1 MQFIAPSEKEI
12 KMKNSLKLGIIS
24 LCVGL
29 LFIPNQSQ
37 AKQPVKHHHVKQ
49 VKKIVPSTNKASVK
63 SIKSKIKKVS
73 KPMVGQGSWY
83 GYESG
88 DRYRHKPITASG
100 EVFNPNKLTA
110 AHRSLAFG
118 TKVKVTN
125 LDNKKTVTV
134 IINDRGPFNHRIID
148 LSKAA
153 AKAIQMTGTSR
164 VSLTVLS

>member
-1 MQFIAPSEKEI
+1 
-12 KMKNSLKLGIIS
+12 MKNSLKYGIIS
-24 LCVGL
+24 LCIGL

-37 AKQPVKHHHVKQ
+37 AKQPVKHQQVKQ
-49 VKKIVPSTNKASVK
+49 VKKVVPSTIKKASVK
-63 SIKSKIKKVS
+63 PVKATKKTP
-73 KPMVGQGSWY
+73 KMIGQGSWY

-88 DRYRHKPITASG
+88 DRYRHKPMTASG

-134 IINDRGPFNHRIID
+134 VINDRGPFNNRIID

-153 AKAIQMTGTSR
+153 AKAIHMTGTSR

>member
-1 MQFIAPSEKEI
+1 
-12 KMKNSLKLGIIS
+12 MKNSLKLGIIS

-29 LFIPNQSQ
+29 LFIPTQSQ
-37 AKQPVKHHHVKQ
+37 AKQPVKHQQVKQ
-49 VKKIVPSTNKASVK
+49 VKKVVSNVIKKVTPSMTKKAS
-63 SIKSKIKKVS
+63 IKPVNTKIKKAP
-73 KPMVGQGSWY
+73 KPIIGQGSWY

-88 DRYRHKPITASG
+88 DRYRHKPATASG
-100 EVFNPNKLTA
+100 EIFNPNKLTA
-110 AHRSLAFG
+110 AHRYLAFG

-125 LDNKKTVTV
+125 LDNKKSVTV